1 MSVSPAPEHLI
12 KPGNTLPGQA
22 DLYLIP
28 WSNIQILP
36 APNRAQTH
44 PLHLFIIQLHR
55 FQRCDNG
62 NFTRSPYGKMNVS
75 HLCDLGCGRIFPRDN
90 PAAFSR

>member
-1 MSVSPAPEHLI
+1 MSVSPRQS
-12 KPGNTLPGQA
+12 TLSNRGIPPGQA

-75 HLCDLGCGRIFPRDN
+75 PLRPGCGRIFPRDN